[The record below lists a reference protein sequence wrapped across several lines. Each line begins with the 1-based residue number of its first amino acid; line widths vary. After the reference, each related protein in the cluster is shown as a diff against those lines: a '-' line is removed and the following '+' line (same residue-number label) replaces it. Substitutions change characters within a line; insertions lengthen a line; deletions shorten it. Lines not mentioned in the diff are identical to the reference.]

1 MPTQSN
7 NLKPLQ
13 GLRIIITREAEKAQ
27 EFKNKLEDEGA
38 IPILFPTIKTVPIVK
53 PEYKKDLQ
61 ELSSFDW
68 IIFTSANSVKYF
80 FALLE
85 DYGFKFPDSLKV
97 AAIGSATTK
106 ALNNRGVKTDLK
118 PEKAVGE
125 GLVDAFSKVD
135 LKGRKIL
142 FPRAKIARELVVEE
156 LGKMGAKV
164 KLLVVYETL
173 PCTDYLEEA
182 LKELEKGVDIVT
194 FTSASTA
201 KNFYR
206 LLKGRLDEDKLKGLK
221 VVCIGP
227 VTAEAVK
234 ELGYQVDAVA
244 EQYDTDGLVET
255 LKELALNYYSC
266 S

>member
-1 MPTQSN
+1 MPAQSN

-27 EFKNKLEDEGA
+27 EFKNRLEEEGA
-38 IPILFPTIKTVPIVK
+38 IPVLFPTIKTVPVVK

-85 DYGFKFPDSLKV
+85 DYGLKFPDSLRV

-106 ALNNRGVKTDLK
+106 ALNKRGVKVDLK

-125 GLVDAFSKVD
+125 GLVDAFSKFD
-135 LKGRKIL
+135 LKGKKIL
-142 FPRAKIARELVVEE
+142 FPRARIARELVVEE
-156 LGKMGAKV
+156 LGKMGARIR
-164 KLLVVYETL
+164 LLVVYETV
-173 PCTDYLEEA
+173 PCTDYLEGVLREF
-182 LKELEKGVDIVT
+182 EKGLDIVT

-201 KNFYR
+201 KNFYS
-206 LLKGRLDEDKLKGLK
+206 LLEGKVSRGSLKRLK

-227 VTAEAVK
+227 VTAQEVE

-255 LKELALNYYSC
+255 LKELALNNYSC
-266 S
+266 R